1 MVSKIIKKSMLFE
14 IILAL
19 LIIVILCSLYFTLVE
34 PNITSYVDALWY
46 SFAVITTIGF
56 GDVSVT
62 TTFGRMLSVI
72 LGVSGI
78 VVVALF
84 TSFIVNFYNEMNRK
98 RDDKK
103 LEEYIDEE
111 VKEVENE
118 KSEKEPK

>member
-1 MVSKIIKKSMLFE
+1 MLFE

-34 PNITSYVDALWY
+34 VNITSYVDALWY

-103 LEEYIDEE
+103 LEEYIDKE
-111 VKEVENE
+111 VKEAKNE